1 MRHTLA
7 QAAILG
13 LLARRAAHTTIC
25 PSEAAR
31 QMAGDRG
38 DPDGW
43 RGDMPAVHAAARE
56 LAGAGRV
63 RLTQGG
69 KPVADPVGAYRVAP
83 PGKE

>member
-1 MRHTLA
+1 MTQTLA
-7 QAAILG
+7 QAAILA
-13 LLARRAAHTTIC
+13 LLEQRAAHTTIC

-69 KPVADPVGAYRVAP
+69 KPVADPVGAYRIAP
-83 PGKE
+83 LGEG